1 MGELSD
7 EDFEAAKAKIAT
19 AVRHVSDEEDG
30 QMDEGQSATVVVV
43 DGRALAHRYW
53 GVLLAAGIV
62 AVIFGIIVLA
72 NIWGSVRLVAILAGL
87 FLIFAGIVQFVNAA
101 GAERKTGK
109 IIGGIVILAVGL
121 VLVFWPDSSVKTV
134 AVLIGLAFLF
144 WGVVMAL
151 AAFVDRGDGWGIAAG
166 FGVLLAIVGIV
177 VIAWPGPTI
186 AILMILVGID
196 AILFGA
202 SLIAQGLA
210 LRKA

>member
-1 MGELSD
+1 
-7 EDFEAAKAKIAT
+7 
-19 AVRHVSDEEDG
+19 
-30 QMDEGQSATVVVV
+30 MDEQQSATVVVV
-43 DGRALAHRYW
+43 DERAMAHRYW
-53 GVLLAAGIV
+53 GVMLAVGIV

-72 NIWGSVRLVAILAGL
+72 NIWSSVRLVAIFAGL

-101 GAERKTGK
+101 GSRRKTGK
-109 IIGGIVILAVGL
+109 IIGGLVILVVGL

-134 AVLIGLAFLF
+134 AVLVGLAFLF
-144 WGVVMAL
+144 WGIVMAL
-151 AAFVDRGDGWGIAAG
+151 AAFVDRGEGWGIAAG
-166 FGVLLAIVGIV
+166 FGVLLALVGIV

-202 SLIAQGLA
+202 SMIAQGLA

>member
-1 MGELSD
+1 
-7 EDFEAAKAKIAT
+7 
-19 AVRHVSDEEDG
+19 
-30 QMDEGQSATVVVV
+30 MDERQSDVVVVV
-43 DGRALAHRYW
+43 DGNAASRRSW
-53 GVLLAAGIV
+53 GVMLAAGIV

-87 FLIFAGIVQFVNAA
+87 FLIFAGVVQFVNAA

-109 IIGGIVILAVGL
+109 IIGGLLILAVGL
-121 VLVFWPDSSVKTV
+121 VLVFWPDASVKTV
-134 AVLIGLAFLF
+134 AVLVGLAFLF
-144 WGVVMAL
+144 WGIVMAL
-151 AAFVDRGDGWGIAAG
+151 AALVDRGEGWGIAAG

-202 SLIAQGLA
+202 SMIAQGLA

>member
-1 MGELSD
+1 MDGMQNETGVVN
-7 EDFEAAKAKIAT
+7 EKA
-19 AVRHVSDEEDG
+19 RP
-30 QMDEGQSATVVVV
+30 
-43 DGRALAHRYW
+43 HRNW
-53 GVLLAAGIV
+53 GVMVVAGIV
-62 AVIFGIIVLA
+62 AIIFGIVVLA

-87 FLIFAGIVQFVNAA
+87 FLLFAGLIQLVNAA

-109 IIGGIVILAVGL
+109 IVGGLVILVVGL
-121 VLVFWPDSSVKTV
+121 VLVFWPDTSVKTV
-134 AVLIGLAFLF
+134 AVLVGLAFLF

-151 AAFVDRGDGWGIAAG
+151 AALVDRGEGWGIAAS
-166 FGVLLAIVGIV
+166 FGVLLALVGIV

>member
-1 MGELSD
+1 
-7 EDFEAAKAKIAT
+7 
-19 AVRHVSDEEDG
+19 
-30 QMDEGQSATVVVV
+30 MDEQHSATVVVV
-43 DGRALAHRYW
+43 NEGALARRYW
-53 GVLLAAGIV
+53 GVMLAAGIV

-72 NIWGSVRLVAILAGL
+72 NIWSSVRLVAILAGL
-87 FLIFAGIVQFVNAA
+87 FLIFAGVVQFVNAA

-109 IIGGIVILAVGL
+109 IIGGLVILVVGL

-134 AVLIGLAFLF
+134 AVLVGLAFLF
-144 WGVVMAL
+144 WGVVMAI
-151 AAFVDRGDGWGIAAG
+151 AALVDRGDGWGIAAG
-166 FGVLLAIVGIV
+166 FGVLLALVGII

-186 AILMILVGID
+186 AILMVLVGID

>member
-1 MGELSD
+1 M
-7 EDFEAAKAKIAT
+7 IASM
-19 AVRHVSDEEDG
+19 REMIDEEDG
-30 QMDEGQSATVVVV
+30 DMDEQDNATVVVV
-43 DGRALAHRYW
+43 NERALAHRYW
-53 GVLLAAGIV
+53 GVMLAVGIV

-72 NIWGSVRLVAILAGL
+72 NIWSSVRLVAIFAGL

-109 IIGGIVILAVGL
+109 IIGGLVIVIVGL

-134 AVLIGLAFLF
+134 AVLVGLAFLF
-144 WGVVMAL
+144 WGVVMAI
-151 AAFVDRGDGWGIAAG
+151 AALVDRGEGWGIAAG
-166 FGVLLAIVGIV
+166 FGVLLALVGTV

>member
-1 MGELSD
+1 MV
-7 EDFEAAKAKIAT
+7 AALRET
-19 AVRHVSDEEDG
+19 SDEEDG
-30 QMDEGQSATVVVV
+30 EMDERQGATVVVV
-43 DGRALAHRYW
+43 NGEAASHRYW
-53 GVLLAAGIV
+53 GVMLAAGIV

-87 FLIFAGIVQFVNAA
+87 FLVFAGIVQLVHAA

-109 IIGGIVILAVGL
+109 IIGGLVILILGL

-134 AVLIGLAFLF
+134 AVLVGLAFLF
-144 WGVVMAL
+144 WGVVMAI

-166 FGVLLAIVGIV
+166 FGVLLALVGVV

-186 AILMILVGID
+186 AILMILVGLD

>member
-1 MGELSD
+1 M
-7 EDFEAAKAKIAT
+7 IASM
-19 AVRHVSDEEDG
+19 REMIDEEDG
-30 QMDEGQSATVVVV
+30 DMDEQDNATVVVV
-43 DGRALAHRYW
+43 NERALAHRYW
-53 GVLLAAGIV
+53 GVMLAVGIV

-72 NIWGSVRLVAILAGL
+72 NIWSSVRLVAIFAGL

-109 IIGGIVILAVGL
+109 IIGGLVIVIVGL

-134 AVLIGLAFLF
+134 AVLVGLAFLF
-144 WGVVMAL
+144 WGVVMAI
-151 AAFVDRGDGWGIAAG
+151 AALVDRGEGWGIAAG
-166 FGVLLAIVGIV
+166 FGVLLALVGIV

-186 AILMILVGID
+186 VILMILVGID

>member
-1 MGELSD
+1 
-7 EDFEAAKAKIAT
+7 
-19 AVRHVSDEEDG
+19 
-30 QMDEGQSATVVVV
+30 MDERHSDTIVVVNEK
-43 DGRALAHRYW
+43 ALVHRYW
-53 GVLLAAGIV
+53 GVILAAGIV
-62 AVIFGIIVLA
+62 AIIFGIVVLA

-109 IIGGIVILAVGL
+109 IIGGLVIVIVGL
-121 VLVFWPDSSVKTV
+121 VLVFWPESSVKTV
-134 AVLIGLAFLF
+134 AVLVGLAFLF
-144 WGVVMAL
+144 WGVVMAI
-151 AAFVDRGDGWGIAAG
+151 AALVDRGEGWGIAAG
-166 FGVLLAIVGIV
+166 FGVLLALVGIV

-202 SLIAQGLA
+202 SLIAQGLR

>member
-1 MGELSD
+1 
-7 EDFEAAKAKIAT
+7 
-19 AVRHVSDEEDG
+19 
-30 QMDEGQSATVVVV
+30 MDEGQSEVVVV
-43 DGRALAHRYW
+43 VNERALSRRYW
-53 GVLLAAGIV
+53 GVMLAVGIV

-72 NIWGSVRLVAILAGL
+72 NIWSSVRLVAL
-87 FLIFAGIVQFVNAA
+87 FAGVLQFVSAA

-109 IIGGIVILAVGL
+109 IIGGLVILILGL
-121 VLVFWPDSSVKTV
+121 VLVFWPDTSVKTV
-134 AVLIGLAFLF
+134 AVLVGLAFLF
-144 WGVVMAL
+144 WGVVMAI
-151 AAFVDRGDGWGIAAG
+151 AALIDRGEGWGIAAG
-166 FGVLLAIVGIV
+166 FGVLLALIGIV